1 MPALG
6 VGEGGV
12 DDTATADLTVLAE
25 LMDLVLWVGTRVEA
39 ELIRRDVLV
48 LVEAVAVVE
57 VVVGLVIVSS
67 RVLGLGPVTESR

>member
-1 MPALG
+1 MG

-12 DDTATADLTVLAE
+12 DDTATTDLAVLAE
-25 LMDLVLWVGTRVEA
+25 PVELVLWVGTRVEA
-39 ELIRRDVLV
+39 ELVRRDVLV

-67 RVLGLGPVTESR
+67 RVLGLGPVTEFR

>member
-12 DDTATADLTVLAE
+12 EDAATADLTILAE
-25 LMDLVLWVGTRVEA
+25 LMGLVLRVGTRVEA
-39 ELIRRDVLV
+39 ELVRRDALV

-57 VVVGLVIVSS
+57 LVVGSAIVNS
-67 RVLGLGPVTESR
+67 RVLGLGPVTEFK